1 MSNPARIRHGAIVV
15 LILVLI
21 PASIACSKSTP
32 AGTPASSAANAGGGG
47 TAAVYVHALCTSMN
61 DWVTSIKIRAA
72 QVGPDV
78 SSADTLVK
86 RRALAVAYFGDL
98 ADLTGQLVDK
108 VKAEGAPNVSGGEAS
123 HTVFVDAFTAAQ
135 QIFVAA
141 QTTAKSLPVDKAKA
155 FKTAFNN
162 SLTALKSASDQ
173 IGTALSALSGGDLD
187 TAAAADS
194 ACRTIGQ

>member
-1 MSNPARIRHGAIVV
+1 
-15 LILVLI
+15 
-21 PASIACSKSTP
+21 
-32 AGTPASSAANAGGGG
+32 
-47 TAAVYVHALCTSMN
+47 MN
-61 DWVTSIKIRAA
+61 DWVTAIKTRAA

-78 SSADTLVK
+78 ASADTLAK
-86 RRALAVAYFGDL
+86 RRALAVTYFGDL

-123 HTVFVDAFTAAQ
+123 HTVFVNAFTAAQ

-141 QTTAKSLPVDKAKA
+141 QTTAKSLPVDDAKA
-155 FKTAFNN
+155 FKTAFND

-173 IGTALSALSGGDLD
+173 IGTALSALNAGDLD

-194 ACRTIGQ
+194 ACQTIGQ